1 MEYVTVGVSD
11 MEESIRL
18 FRDVMMLDVEADYE
32 PSAELLSLWGL
43 AGVEGARVVEL
54 SCSGYPVGRLRLL
67 ATVPPG
73 AIRVRDDHG
82 GADAATDVGVKAI
95 DFYVRPPIRRWI
107 ETLEAAG
114 CRARSEPIRWEIG
127 EVESEEI
134 NISGPDGY
142 PMLLM
147 VGWRHPEAFRREWE
161 EAKPF
166 SEVATTSV
174 VCGDLDA
181 NRHFY
186 GEVLGLTK
194 FADDEVADEYRELAG
209 HPDRGAIRHAGQA
222 DPLRRRRRT
231 EREAPPGALL
241 RGVGRQAGG
250 QDAPRSPRRGDV
262 HPHHRRHR
270 RSASAG
276 CGVRQPC
283 RRRARRCSRVPGS
296 GDDHRRTQRRAVRD
310 HRSDRLTRRE
320 LVAGCWLLA
329 LIIHASRHT
338 DLHPA
343 TSTVYS
349 RICRPSPGG

>member
-18 FRDVMMLDVEADYE
+18 FGDVMMLDVEADYE

-43 AGVEGARVVEL
+43 AGVEGARAVEL

-73 AIRVRDDHG
+73 TIRVRDDHG
-82 GADAATDVGVKAI
+82 GADEATDVGVKAI

-107 ETLEAAG
+107 ETLEGAG

-147 VGWRHPEAFRREWE
+147 VGWRHPEAFRREWD

-181 NRHFY
+181 NRRFY

-194 FADDEVADEYRELAG
+194 FADDEVADEYRELADILTG
-209 HPDRGAIRHAGQA
+209 VPSGTRVRLILYGADGE
-222 DPLRRRRRT
+222 PS
-231 EREAPPGALL
+231 GKLL
-241 RGVGRQAGG
+241 L
-250 QDAPRSPRRGDV
+250 V
-262 HPHHRRHR
+262 HFYE
-270 RSASAG
+270 ASAG
-276 CGVRQPC
+276 RLEARMRPDHLGV
-283 RRRARRCSRVPGS
+283 AMFTHTT
-296 GDDHRRTQRRAVRD
+296 GDLEGLHRRVLASGNPVLNGPADIPEYRGRAMMIGGPND
-310 HRSDRLTRRE
+310 E
-320 LVAGCWLLA
+320 LFE
-329 LIIHASRHT
+329 IIE
-338 DLHPA
+338 A
-343 TSTVYS
+343 TV
-349 RICRPSPGG
+349 